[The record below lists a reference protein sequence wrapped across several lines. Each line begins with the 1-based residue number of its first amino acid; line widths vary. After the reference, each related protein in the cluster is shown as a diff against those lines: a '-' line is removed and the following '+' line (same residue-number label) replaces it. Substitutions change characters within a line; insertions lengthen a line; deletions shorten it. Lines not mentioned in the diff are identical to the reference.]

1 MFVKFEFELYGPWSN
16 KEYFESAL
24 SGMLVHRRV
33 TLEPKMFRK
42 KEKKPE
48 NPTYVY
54 KHLPTA

>member
-24 SGMLVHRRV
+24 SGMQVHRRV

-42 KEKKPE
+42 KEKKIGE
-48 NPTYVY
+48 SYVS
-54 KHLPTA
+54 